1 MTAMQLFLALEGVED
16 RFVLEA
22 EQPPKPALWKPIA
35 VAAAALLVVLGTV
48 WAARTILEPP
58 QPPAL
63 AQETIAPAQTTLPQ
77 TTPSETAAPPAADQT
92 IDVSQPEETAEDS
105 EAIWP
110 AKIGATYQHTDAGD
124 FLTFMEVPTC
134 GRPTETIEITG
145 QLEDGYCTGQYYYSV
160 PGSTVTY
167 ELQVHPDGSYDI
179 SVRTDYLSWTNHDP
193 PWPPEDCEP
202 DAVGIPLDP

>member
-22 EQPPKPALWKPIA
+22 EQPPKPSLWKPIA
-35 VAAAALLVVLGTV
+35 VAAAALLVILGAAY
-48 WAARTILEPP
+48 AARNALAPP

-63 AQETIAPAQTTLPQ
+63 ALETPVPTQSSPTEK
-77 TTPSETAAPPAADQT
+77 PSETAADPT
-92 IDVSQPEETAEDS
+92 IDVSQSEEPPEGS
-105 EAIWP
+105 EALWP
-110 AKIGATYQHTDAGD
+110 TKIGAAYQHTEAGD

-134 GRPTETIEITG
+134 GRPTETIDITG
-145 QLEDGYCTGQYYYSV
+145 QLVDGYCTGEYYYSV

-179 SVRTDYLSWTNHDP
+179 SVRNDCLSWTNHDP
-193 PWPPEDCEP
+193 PWPPEACEP
-202 DAVGIPLDP
+202 DAIGIPIEP

>member
-1 MTAMQLFLALEGVED
+1 MTAMQLFLALEGVDD
-16 RFVLEA
+16 RFLLEA

-35 VAAAALLVVLGTV
+35 VAAAALLVVLGAV
-48 WAARTILEPP
+48 WAARTVLAPP

-63 AQETIAPAQTTLPQ
+63 AQETIAPEQTTPAQ

-92 IDVSQPEETAEDS
+92 IDAS
-105 EAIWP
+105 
-110 AKIGATYQHTDAGD
+110 
-124 FLTFMEVPTC
+124 LTFMEVPTC

-145 QLEDGYCTGQYYYSV
+145 QLADGYCTGQYYYSV

-167 ELQVHPDGSYDI
+167 ELQVHPDGSYDLR
-179 SVRTDYLSWTNHDP
+179 VWDDYLSWTNHDP

-202 DAVGIPLDP
+202 DAIGIPIEP

>member
-1 MTAMQLFLALEGVED
+1 MTAMQLFLALGSAED

-22 EQPPKPALWKPIA
+22 EQPPKPALWKPVA
-35 VAAAALLVVLGTV
+35 VAAAALLVVLGAV
-48 WAARTILEPP
+48 WAAHTILAPQ

-63 AQETIAPAQTTLPQ
+63 AQETIAPAQTTPTQ
-77 TTPSETAAPPAADQT
+77 TTQTTQTTPPAADET
-92 IDVSQPEETAEDS
+92 VDVAQPEEIAEGS
-105 EAIWP
+105 EACWP
-110 AKIGATYQHTDAGD
+110 VRIGATYQHTDEGD

-145 QLEDGYCTGQYYYSV
+145 QLADGYCTGEYYYSV

-167 ELQVHPDGSYDI
+167 ELQVHPDSSYFV

-193 PWPPEDCEP
+193 PWPPEVAA
-202 DAVGIPLDP
+202 DAD

>member
-22 EQPPKPALWKPIA
+22 EQPPKTALWKPIA
-35 VAAAALLVVLGTV
+35 VAAAALLVILGAAY
-48 WAARTILEPP
+48 AARTSLAPP

-63 AQETIAPAQTTLPQ
+63 ALETPVPTQSTPTEK
-77 TTPSETAAPPAADQT
+77 PSETGAPPDADPT
-92 IDVSQPEETAEDS
+92 IDVSQSEEPSEVS
-105 EAIWP
+105 EALWP
-110 AKIGATYQHTDAGD
+110 TKIGAAYQHTEAGD

-145 QLEDGYCTGQYYYSV
+145 QLVDGWCTGEYYYSV

-167 ELQVHPDGSYDI
+167 ELQVHPDGSYDL
-179 SVRTDYLSWTNHDP
+179 SVRNDYLSWTNHDP
-193 PWPPEDCEP
+193 PWPPEASEP
-202 DAVGIPLDP
+202 DAVGIPIEP

>member
-1 MTAMQLFLALEGVED
+1 MTAMQLFLALGGAED

-35 VAAAALLVVLGTV
+35 VAAAALLVVLGAV
-48 WAARTILEPP
+48 WAARTVLAPP

-63 AQETIAPAQTTLPQ
+63 AQETPAPAQSTPTQ
-77 TTPSETAAPPAADQT
+77 TTQTTPPAADQT

-105 EAIWP
+105 EACWP
-110 AKIGATYQHTDAGD
+110 VRIGATYQHTDAGD
-124 FLTFMEVPTC
+124 FLTFMEVPDV

-145 QLEDGYCTGQYYYSV
+145 QLEDGYCTGEYYYSV

-167 ELQVHPDGSYDI
+167 ELQVHPDGSYDV

-193 PWPPEDCEP
+193 PWPPETEP

>member
-1 MTAMQLFLALEGVED
+1 MTAMQLFLALGGAED

-35 VAAAALLVVLGTV
+35 VAAAALLVVLGAV
-48 WAARTILEPP
+48 WAARTVLAPP

-63 AQETIAPAQTTLPQ
+63 AQETTAPAQTTPTQ
-77 TTPSETAAPPAADQT
+77 TTQATPPAADQT

-105 EAIWP
+105 EACWP
-110 AKIGATYQHTDAGD
+110 VRIGATYQHTDAGD

-145 QLEDGYCTGQYYYSV
+145 QLEDGYCTGEYYYSV

-179 SVRTDYLSWTNHDP
+179 SVRDDYLSWTNHDP

-202 DAVGIPLDP
+202 DAIGIPIEP

>member
-1 MTAMQLFLALEGVED
+1 MTAMQLFLALEGAED

-35 VAAAALLVVLGTV
+35 VAAAALLVVLGAV
-48 WAARTILEPP
+48 WAARTVLAPP

-63 AQETIAPAQTTLPQ
+63 AQETIAPEQTTPAQ

-92 IDVSQPEETAEDS
+92 IDVSQPDETAEDS

-145 QLEDGYCTGQYYYSV
+145 QLADGYCTGQYYYSV

-167 ELQVHPDGSYDI
+167 ELQVHPDGSYDLR
-179 SVRTDYLSWTNHDP
+179 VWDDYLSWTNHDP

-202 DAVGIPLDP
+202 DAIGIPIEP

>member
-1 MTAMQLFLALEGVED
+1 MQLFLALEDAED
-16 RFVLEA
+16 RFLLEA
-22 EQPPKPALWKPIA
+22 EQPTKTALWKPIA

-63 AQETIAPAQTTLPQ
+63 AQETIAPVQSTPSEK
-77 TTPSETAAPPAADQT
+77 PSETASTPAADQT
-92 IDVSQPEETAEDS
+92 IDVSQSEETVVSSDAL
-105 EAIWP
+105 WP
-110 AKIGATYQHTDAGD
+110 AKIGATYQHTEEGD

-134 GRPTETIEITG
+134 GRPNETIEITG

-167 ELQVHPDGSYDI
+167 ELHVHPDGSYDLR
-179 SVRTDYLSWTNHDP
+179 VWDDYLSWTNHDP
-193 PWPPEDCEP
+193 PWPPEGET
-202 DAVGIPLDP
+202 DAVGIPMDP

>member
-1 MTAMQLFLALEGVED
+1 MTAMQLFLALEGAED

-35 VAAAALLVVLGTV
+35 VATAALLVVLGTV
-48 WAARTILEPP
+48 WAARTILAPP

-63 AQETIAPAQTTLPQ
+63 AQETTASAQSTPTQTTQTTQ
-77 TTPSETAAPPAADQT
+77 TTPPA
-92 IDVSQPEETAEDS
+92 EEIAESSD
-105 EAIWP
+105 AIWP

-145 QLEDGYCTGQYYYSV
+145 QLVDGYCTGEYYYSV

-167 ELQVHPDGSYDI
+167 ELQVHPDGSYDV

-193 PWPPEDCEP
+193 PWPPEVCEP